1 MKRLGCVLHISP
13 SRNLILKADTL
24 PKIGDKVIDGDLKSV
39 GSVFDII
46 GPVPAPYIVV
56 KSVTP
61 EPQSLVNNMLFTIPS
76 NMQRRE
82 KGKSER

>member
-24 PKIGDKVIDGDLKSV
+24 PKIGDRVIDGDLKPV

-56 KSVTP
+56 KSVRP
-61 EPQSLVNNMLFTIPS
+61 ELQSLVNNTLFMIPS
-76 NMQRRE
+76 NMRRRE
-82 KGKSER
+82 KRKK